1 MPTLIRAAIV
11 ALACMF
17 SPVVAQAAN
26 PPPPTA
32 TQVTTADYA
41 YLLGQGYE
49 IKTVSVFSASD
60 STRLTGA
67 GQQTDTILVT
77 LQKAGSSAVCWV
89 VFSAWNGQEM
99 AGNTPCNLLH

>member
-1 MPTLIRAAIV
+1 LIRAALI
-11 ALACMF
+11 ALACMV

-32 TQVTTADYA
+32 TPVTTADYG

-60 STRLTGA
+60 STRLSGA
-67 GQQTDTILVT
+67 IQSADTILIT
-77 LQKAGSSAVCWV
+77 LQKGGSSATCWV
-89 VFSAWNGQEM
+89 VFSAWNGQAM
-99 AGNTPCNLLH
+99 TGNTPCNLLH